1 VVRLKAD
8 TTYKPRMVRLKA
20 DTTYKPR
27 MVRLKADTTYK
38 WSVYGGTRWHGVDV
52 PDVMARLAHVAPR
65 PAELVRDQGSR
76 RAAERALGGVG
87 RRLPD
92 VIFVALNADNIPSR
106 STPFG
111 HARESTRR
119 DFSRCVQ
126 KCTSATTSV
135 HRPPG
140 DLSWILSPAYHWPRI

>member
-1 VVRLKAD
+1 
-8 TTYKPRMVRLKA
+8 MVRLKA
-20 DTTYKPR
+20 DTTYE
-27 MVRLKADTTYK
+27 
-38 WSVYGGTRWHGVDV
+38 WSVHGGTRWHGVDV

-65 PAELVRDQGSR
+65 PAELVRDKRSR

-87 RRLPD
+87 HCLPD
-92 VIFVALNADNIPSR
+92 LIFVARNANNIPR
-106 STPFG
+106 GSTPSG

-119 DFSRCVQ
+119 DFRRCVQ

-140 DLSWILSPAYHWPRI
+140 DLSWILS